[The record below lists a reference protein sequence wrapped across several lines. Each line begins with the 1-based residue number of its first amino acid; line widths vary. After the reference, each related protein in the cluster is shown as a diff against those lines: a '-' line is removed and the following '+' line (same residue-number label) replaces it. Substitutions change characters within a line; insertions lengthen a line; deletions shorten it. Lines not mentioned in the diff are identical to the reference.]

1 MVMMEQKMIL
11 NYMPRRAKMRMRRKT
26 RRLMVMLVM
35 MILTCMPRRAKMRM
49 KRKRRRRSET
59 MDFMEASKETTRFL
73 KDDQYL
79 GKNKFQEE
87 KITYLEFFCGTC

>member
-1 MVMMEQKMIL
+1 
-11 NYMPRRAKMRMRRKT
+11 
-26 RRLMVMLVM
+26 

-49 KRKRRRRSET
+49 KRKRRRRRET
-59 MDFMEASKETTRFL
+59 MDFMEASKETTRFR

-87 KITYLEFFCGTC
+87 KNYIFGVFFVALVKKED

>member
-1 MVMMEQKMIL
+1 MVMMEQKI

-26 RRLMVMLVM
+26 RRLMVMMVM

-49 KRKRRRRSET
+49 KRKRRRRRET
-59 MDFMEASKETTRFL
+59 MDFMEASKETTRFR
-73 KDDQYL
+73 KEDQYL

-87 KITYLEFFCGTC
+87 EIT